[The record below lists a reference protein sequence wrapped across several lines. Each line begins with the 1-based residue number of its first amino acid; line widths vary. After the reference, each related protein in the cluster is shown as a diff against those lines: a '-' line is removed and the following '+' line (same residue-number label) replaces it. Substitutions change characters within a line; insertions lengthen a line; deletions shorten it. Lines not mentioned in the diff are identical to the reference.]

1 MKKIHCSILTPE
13 RHIYDGEIEFAVV
26 QAYDG
31 ERGFLINH
39 APLVSQL
46 GVGEVRLSDSKKTD
60 FFVIEGGVVE
70 MRNNKLIILAETAQS
85 KDDLDKKQLEVRL
98 KELKDIPF
106 SGFNKEWFINQK
118 ELSAIKIKIRIASR

>member
-1 MKKIHCSILTPE
+1 MTPE
-13 RHIYDGEIEFAVV
+13 RHIYEGEIDFAVV

-31 ERGFLINH
+31 ERGFLVNH

-60 FFVIEGGVVE
+60 FYIVEGGVVE
-70 MRNNKLIILAETAQS
+70 IRNNKLIILAETAQN
-85 KDDLDKKQLEVRL
+85 KNELDKKQLETRL
-98 KELKDIPF
+98 NELKGIPF

-118 ELSAIKIKIRIASR
+118 EQTSIKVKIRIASR